1 VIIVSRYIFRHVR
14 HSSDTCHSYALS
26 GMSPLIRAVLSNLI
40 GEEDASDIEIIAND
54 VDVLD
59 DNKWTIKYRHPSRW
73 ALLS

>member
-1 VIIVSRYIFRHVR
+1 
-14 HSSDTCHSYALS
+14 
-26 GMSPLIRAVLSNLI
+26 MSPLIRAVLSNLI

-73 ALLS
+73 AILS